1 MNKIMTTEAARHG
14 LFRYL
19 MCALVLSLLVG
30 ANIDN
35 AKADKTAIG
44 GYDPVAYF
52 EMLEAVKGVESISYK
67 WLGEEWRFA
76 NEEHKALFSTD
87 PMRYMPTF
95 GGYCSYDETLSEF
108 RNHRHRVNPTAW
120 RIVDGKLYLFSSEK
134 TANHAV
140 PTEKWDKVKEGL
152 SQ

>member
-52 EMLEAVKGVESISYK
+52 EMLEAVKGVETISYK
-67 WLGEEWRFA
+67 WLGEEWRFV
-76 NEEHKALFSTD
+76 NEEHKALF
-87 PMRYMPTF
+87 
-95 GGYCSYDETLSEF
+95 
-108 RNHRHRVNPTAW
+108 
-120 RIVDGKLYLFSSEK
+120 
-134 TANHAV
+134 
-140 PTEKWDKVKEGL
+140 
-152 SQ
+152 